1 MNRRLLVIGLI
12 VLIVAS
18 FGTMA
23 AQTKPGEFTIVALPD
38 TQFYSKSYP
47 QIFASQTKWIADH
60 ATAMNIQLVLGLGD
74 IVDGGGEIGQW
85 QNADSAIRNIEY
97 KVPYMLAIGN
107 HDYDRNNP
115 GGRTASTVNFNNF
128 FGPQRYADRVWYKG
142 HYPANSNENFYG
154 IFQLGGKEYLVLMLE
169 VFPRDS
175 ALSWAASI
183 IAAHPSDDVI
193 IVTHSF
199 TYYDNSRMDRC
210 DTNSAAT
217 LGAATDN
224 DGEQIWQ
231 KLVSKY
237 SNIVLVLS
245 GHVVQGDGTGRRS
258 DLGAN
263 GNLVNQILADYQAY
277 TNGGNGYLRI
287 LTVKPALNQ
296 ISVQTYSPYLD
307 KYLTDN
313 HNQFTVP
320 YKNVG
325 LTPALQPISGKVKNV
340 ADCKPMSGVSIS
352 FEGGA
357 TQTDSSGHFEMNAAG
372 PKRYAMTVK
381 RSGYGMAVE
390 PYVTAIP
397 DQPSPGKIFLSTS
410 GVLQGTVRRNAV
422 TLSNASV
429 SISGGGLRI
438 SRTLQTDSYGK
449 YRFGWI
455 AVGKYTVTVRA
466 AGLPTA
472 TVTADVSTGNTT
484 VLDVSLP

>member
-1 MNRRLLVIGLI
+1 ML
-12 VLIVAS
+12 
-18 FGTMA
+18 A
-23 AQTKPGEFTIVALPD
+23 AQTAQGEFTIVALPD

-60 ATAMNIQLVLGLGD
+60 ASAMNIKLVLGLGD
-74 IVDGGGEIGQW
+74 IVDGGGEVGQW
-85 QNADSAIRNIEY
+85 QNADAAIRNIEY

-128 FGPQRYADRVWYKG
+128 FGPHRYADRSWYKG
-142 HYPANSNENFYG
+142 HYPSNSNENFYG
-154 IFQLGGKEYLVLMLE
+154 IFQFGGKEYLVMMLE

-175 ALSWAASI
+175 ALSWASSVIAS
-183 IAAHPSDDVI
+183 HPSDDVI

-199 TYYDNSRMDRC
+199 TYYDNTRMDRC

-217 LGAATDN
+217 FGAAADN

-258 DLGAN
+258 DLGVH
-263 GNLVNQILADYQAY
+263 GNLVNQILADYQSY

-296 ISVQTYSPYLD
+296 ISVRTYSPYLD
-307 KYLTDN
+307 KYLTDS

-325 LTPALQPISGKVKNV
+325 LASALQPISGKLKNI
-340 ADCKPMSGVSIS
+340 ADCKPMAGVSIS

-357 TQTDSSGHFEMNAAG
+357 TQTDTAGRFEMNAAG
-372 PKRYAMTVK
+372 PKSYRMTVK
-381 RSGYGMAVE
+381 RTGYGKGMDPYLSAV
-390 PYVTAIP
+390 PG
-397 DQPSPGKIFLSTS
+397 QPSPGKIFLSTS
-410 GVLQGTVRRNAV
+410 GILQGTVRHNGIAV
-422 TLSNASV
+422 ANASV
-429 SISGGGLRI
+429 SIAGGGLRI
-438 SRTLQTDSYGK
+438 SRSLQADSYGN
-449 YRFGWI
+449 YRSGWI
-455 AVGKYTVTVRA
+455 AVGRYTITVRA
-466 AGLPTA
+466 AGLSTA
-472 TVTADVSTGNTT
+472 TVAADVTTGNTT
-484 VLDVSLP
+484 VVDVALP